1 MTENNFEQALRKK
14 AMTLPKSPGVYIMKD
29 KSGNIIYIGKAKILR
44 NRVSQY
50 FGSHNAHGEKVIK
63 MVSLVRDF
71 EYIVCDSEY
80 EALMLECS
88 LIKQHLP
95 KYNILLKDDKGYH
108 YIKVTKG
115 EWPTISA
122 AMQKEEDGSEYLGP
136 YYSSYIVRQTVESA
150 RKAFMLPSCT
160 KQLGNKKMNKRPC
173 LNYYIKNCS
182 APCCSMIK
190 RSDYLESVENAL
202 RFIKSGSGDSIKE
215 LKEQMQLASDNFEFE
230 RAAILRDRIF
240 AIEKITQK
248 QKVVSSTYKNQ
259 DVIAAVSDKG
269 TICFE
274 VFSFRNGDLVD
285 RREFVEPLMDDPN
298 ETRVEF
304 LLAYY
309 SECDYVPNRILI
321 DTDLPDSQTIE
332 KILTEKA
339 GRRVSILLPQKG
351 EQLKLIQMCRNNAA
365 ERLTHELGYKG
376 NRVTALEEL
385 KELLSLPTIPNYIEA
400 YDISNTAG
408 SENVAGMVTFMN
420 GIAYK
425 SGYKKFKIKTFAG
438 QDDVRSM
445 AEVLDRRFTE
455 YENAEKDSVGFGKLP
470 DLILLDGGK
479 GQLSAV
485 IPVLQKHGLDIPV
498 FGMVKD
504 SKHKTRAITAGGAD
518 IEIKANRKVYTLI
531 YEIQEEVHRF
541 SVAFHH
547 SRSKRKGLKSSLL
560 DIEGVGKVKADLLL
574 KFFKSVKSIS
584 NAELDDLVAVNG
596 IDKKTAQSI
605 YDYFHKNA
613 E

>member
-1 MTENNFEQALRKK
+1 MTENNFEQVLRKK
-14 AMTLPKSPGVYIMKD
+14 AMTLPLKPGVYLMKD
-29 KSGNIIYIGKAKILR
+29 KSGKIIYIGKAKALR

-50 FGSHNAHGEKVIK
+50 FGSHRAHGEKVIK

-88 LIKQHLP
+88 LIKQHMP

-115 EWPTISA
+115 EWPIISA
-122 AMQKEEDGSEYLGP
+122 AMQKEDDGSEYLGP

-150 RKAFMLPSCT
+150 RKAFMLPSCS
-160 KQLGNKKMNKRPC
+160 KQLGNKKLNKRPC

-190 RSDYLESVENAL
+190 HTDYLESVENAL
-202 RFIKSGSGDSIKE
+202 KFIKSGSGASLQE
-215 LKEQMQLASDNFEFE
+215 LKEQMQVASDNFEFE

-240 AIEKITQK
+240 AIEKITEK

-259 DVIAAVSDKG
+259 DVIAAVNDNG

-285 RREFVEPLMDDPN
+285 RREFVEPLIDDPI
-298 ETRVEF
+298 EARTEF
-304 LLAYY
+304 ILAYY
-309 SECDYVPNRILI
+309 SDSDYIPNRILI
-321 DTDLPDSQTIE
+321 DTNIAEQETLEQ
-332 KILTEKA
+332 ILTEKA
-339 GRRVSILLPQKG
+339 GRKVVILLPQKG
-351 EQLKLIQMCRNNAA
+351 EQLKLTQMCRDNAA

-376 NRVTALEEL
+376 NKMTALEEL
-385 KELLSLPTIPNYIEA
+385 KDHLSLPEIPNYIEA
-400 YDISNTAG
+400 FDISNTAG

-420 GIAYK
+420 GVPYK
-425 SGYKKFKIKTFAG
+425 AGYKKFKIKTFVG
-438 QDDVRSM
+438 QDDTRSM

-455 YENAEKDSVGFGKLP
+455 YKNSPKDSVGFGKLP

-485 IPVLQKHGLDIPV
+485 IPVLQKHGIDVPI

-504 SKHKTRAITAGGAD
+504 SKHKTRAITAGGSD
-518 IEIKANRKVYTLI
+518 IEIKANRKVYSLI

-541 SVAFHH
+541 SVSFHH
-547 SRSKRKGLKSSLL
+547 NRSRKKNIKSGLLE
-560 DIEGVGKVKADLLL
+560 IEGVGKVKADLLI
-574 KFFKSVKSIS
+574 KFFKSVKAIS
-584 NAELDDLVAVNG
+584 EAELEDLIAVKG
-596 IDKKTAQSI
+596 IDKKTAESI
-605 YDYFHKNA
+605 YNYFH
-613 E
+613 

>member
-1 MTENNFEQALRKK
+1 MTENNYELSLRKK
-14 AMTLPKSPGVYIMKD
+14 AMTLPLKPGVYLMKD
-29 KSGNIIYIGKAKILR
+29 KSGKIIYIGKAKALR

-50 FGSHNAHGEKVIK
+50 FGSHKSHGEKVIK

-88 LIKQHLP
+88 LIKQHMP

-122 AMQKEEDGSEYLGP
+122 AMQKENDGNEYLGP

-150 RKAFMLPSCT
+150 RKAFLLPSCS
-160 KQLGNKKMNKRPC
+160 KQLGNKKLNKRPC

-190 RSDYLESVENAL
+190 HSDYLDSVQNAL
-202 RFIKSGSGDSIKE
+202 KFIKSGSGASLQE
-215 LKEQMQLASDNFEFE
+215 LKEQMQTASDNFEFE

-240 AIEKITQK
+240 AIEKITEK

-259 DVIAAVSDKG
+259 DVIAAVNDKG

-274 VFSFRNGDLVD
+274 VFEFRNGDLVD
-285 RREFVEPLMDDPN
+285 RREFVEPLIDEPI
-298 ETRVEF
+298 ESRTEF
-304 LLAYY
+304 ILAYY
-309 SECDYVPNRILI
+309 SNSDYIPNRIII
-321 DTDLPDSQTIE
+321 DVNLEERETLEQ
-332 KILTEKA
+332 ILCEKA
-339 GRRVSILLPQKG
+339 GRNVAIILPQKG
-351 EQLKLIQMCRNNAA
+351 EQLKLMQMCRDNAA

-376 NRVTALEEL
+376 NKMTALEEL
-385 KELLSLPTIPNYIEA
+385 KELLSLPVIPNYIEA
-400 YDISNTAG
+400 YDISNTSG

-420 GIAYK
+420 GLPYK
-425 SGYKKFKIKTFAG
+425 SGYKKFKIKSFVG
-438 QDDVRSM
+438 QDDTRSM

-455 YENAEKDSVGFGKLP
+455 YDNSPKDSVGFGKLP

-485 IPVLQKHGLDIPV
+485 IPVLKKHGIDVPV

-504 SKHKTRAITAGGAD
+504 SKHKTRAITAGGSD
-518 IEIKANRKVYTLI
+518 IEIKANRKVYSLI

-547 SRSKRKGLKSSLL
+547 NRSRKKNISSTLL
-560 DIEGVGKVKADLLL
+560 EIDGVGKVKADLLI
-574 KFFKSVKSIS
+574 KFFKSIKAIQEAEIS
-584 NAELDDLVAVNG
+584 DLQAVIG
-596 IDKKTAQSI
+596 IDKKTAESI
-605 YDYFHKNA
+605 YNYFH
-613 E
+613 